1 MRLLADPSLQRIVV
15 EHPDRLMR
23 FGCEYVEE
31 RCWRR
36 RAVADLAEVEVRDD
50 LVPDMVEELTSFCA
64 RLYPRRS
71 AGQRARKAIEAIRQ

>member
-1 MRLLADPSLQRIVV
+1 
-15 EHPDRLMR
+15 
-23 FGCEYVEE
+23 
-31 RCWRR
+31 
-36 RAVADLAEVEVRDD
+36 LAEVEVRDD